1 MIHVSKSGAALAA
14 AAFSAILAGSIMAP
28 ANAAMMTAK
37 VKCAGINSCK
47 GHGSCA
53 QAGHG
58 CKGMNA
64 CKGKGWVSV
73 SKAKCKAMH
82 GKVIK

>member
-1 MIHVSKSGAALAA
+1 MIHVSKSGVALAA
-14 AAFSAILAGSIMAP
+14 AAFSAVLASSIIAP

-47 GHGSCA
+47 GHGSCK

-58 CKGMNA
+58 YKGMNS
-64 CKGKGWVSV
+64 CKGQGWVSV

-82 GKVIK
+82 GKVVM